1 MATKGN
7 SGERTFEWSDPSVIV
22 GGIAVVVGAFWIA
35 WYAGHKQIA
44 MIYVYLRYVELWP
57 LWALGHVTRWPGVA
71 SVDDWM
77 QRACHPDGIFSL
89 CHRDF
94 STVTY
99 GEIANSSTLINGLLF
114 VVLLWQ
120 AVKVVRHLLKVHPDN
135 RFTRKHT
142 IQSFVAENKVLYPH
156 LRMFSALDLISE
168 PLDHPVFGMS
178 QTSRQFAFENGL
190 IAGWQA
196 EADGT
201 FTPTLDREKTTLQMR
216 QQLGKLW
223 TRSTDLSIPEAIILA
238 IALPR
243 VAATDANMDDKAY
256 KAAMAES
263 DAMIKWAWSQFVP
276 PVGGNKSSKKGSV
289 PADPY
294 AWLQPE
300 IDPAEP
306 RRVIQKWIGHPN
318 NTAIIQ
324 KHAYVQTVLFR
335 LMLETQRLGVL
346 PPAEMRWMRFYNRP
360 LWYVLENYGR
370 STGFAEGVA
379 VMGHYLYEIK
389 QGEAIVDPQLDKV
402 VNGLEAA
409 MTAFRYDKKDVE
421 RYEAGQKARAAREA
435 SQSGRAAAEATAA
448 QAAPRHQRA
457 ANSG

>member
-1 MATKGN
+1 MAQKAN
-7 SGERTFEWSDPSVIV
+7 SGERTFDWSDPPVIV
-22 GGIAVVVGAFWIA
+22 GILATVMLVTWMA
-35 WYAGHKQIA
+35 WFFGHTQIA
-44 MIYVYLRYVELWP
+44 MVYVYVRYVELWP
-57 LWALGHVTRWPGVA
+57 LWAIGRVTGWPGFA
-71 SVDDWM
+71 SVNAWM
-77 QRACHPDGIFSL
+77 QRECRPDGVFSL
-89 CHRDF
+89 CHRNF
-94 STVTY
+94 ATVPY
-99 GEIANSSTLINGLLF
+99 SDLADSSLIINGALF
-114 VVLLWQ
+114 AVLIWQ
-120 AVKVVRHLLKVHPDN
+120 VTKAIRYLLKMHPGN

-142 IQSFVAENKVLYPH
+142 IQSFVEENKSLYPH

-201 FTPTLDREKTTLQMR
+201 FTPTLDREKTTLLMR
-216 QQLGKLW
+216 RQLGKLW

-243 VAATDANMDDKAY
+243 VAATDATMDDKQY
-256 KAAMAES
+256 KGAMGDS

-276 PVGGNKSSKKGSV
+276 PAAGPKKGKKKGQT
-289 PADPY
+289 PDDPY
-294 AWLQPE
+294 AWLRPD

-306 RRVIQKWIGHPN
+306 RRIIKKWIGHPAN
-318 NTAIIQ
+318 AAIIQ

-402 VNGLEAA
+402 VNGIEAA

-421 RYEAGQKARAAREA
+421 RYESKQIARAAQEEA
-435 SQSGRAAAEATAA
+435 LEAKAAIASATAA
-448 QAAPRHQRA
+448 A
-457 ANSG
+457 

>member
-1 MATKGN
+1 MAPKGN
-7 SGERTFEWSDPSVIV
+7 SGERTFNWSDPPVIC
-22 GGIAVVVGAFWIA
+22 GGIATVIA
-35 WYAGHKQIA
+35 IIWVAWHFGHTQIA
-44 MIYVYLRYVELWP
+44 MVYVYVRFVELWP
-57 LWALGHVTRWPGVA
+57 LWALGHVTGWPGVA
-71 SVDDWM
+71 SVDAWM
-77 QRACHPDGIFSL
+77 QRECRPDGVLSL

-94 STVTY
+94 ATVPY
-99 GEIANSSTLINGLLF
+99 SDLANSSAIINGVLF
-114 VVLLWQ
+114 IVLMWIVV
-120 AVKVVRHLLKVHPDN
+120 KIIRHLLKMHPGN

-142 IQSFVAENKVLYPH
+142 IKSFVEENKVLYPH
-156 LRMFSALDLISE
+156 LRMFSALDLISQ

-201 FTPTLDREKTTLQMR
+201 FTPTLDREKTALLVR
-216 QQLGKLW
+216 RQLGKLW
-223 TRSTDLSIPEAIILA
+223 TKSTDLDVPETIILA

-243 VAATDANMDDKAY
+243 VAATDATMDDKQY
-256 KAAMAES
+256 KAAIAES

-276 PVGGNKSSKKGSV
+276 PTAGTKKRDKDQ
-289 PADPY
+289 PHTDPY
-294 AWLQPE
+294 AWLRPD
-300 IDPAEP
+300 IDPAVP
-306 RRVIQKWIGHPN
+306 RQVIQKWIGHPN

-402 VNGLEAA
+402 VNGIESA
-409 MTAFRYDKKDVE
+409 MTAFRYDKKDVG
-421 RYEAGQKARAAREA
+421 RYEAKQMDKAALEE
-435 SQSGRAAAEATAA
+435 SPQVKGV
-448 QAAPRHQRA
+448 AAPV
-457 ANSG
+457 ANAT

>member
-1 MATKGN
+1 MAPKGN
-7 SGERTFEWSDPSVIV
+7 SGERTFNWSDPPI
-22 GGIAVVVGAFWIA
+22 VVGMIA
-35 WYAGHKQIA
+35 IIIAITWLAWHFGHTQIA
-44 MIYVYLRYVELWP
+44 MVYVYVRYVELWP
-57 LWALGHVTRWPGVA
+57 LWALGRVTGWPGLA
-71 SVDDWM
+71 SVDAWI
-77 QRACHPDGIFSL
+77 QRECRPDGLFSL
-89 CHRDF
+89 CHRNF
-94 STVTY
+94 ATVPY
-99 GEIANSSTLINGLLF
+99 SVLADSSLIVNGVLF

-120 AVKVVRHLLKVHPDN
+120 VGKAIRHLLRLHPSN
-135 RFTRKHT
+135 RFSRKHT
-142 IQSFVAENKVLYPH
+142 IKSFVDENKALYPH
-156 LRMFSALDLISE
+156 LRMFSALDLISQ

-190 IAGWQA
+190 IMGWQA

-201 FTPTLDREKTTLQMR
+201 FTPTLDREKTALLMR
-216 QQLGKLW
+216 RQLGRLW
-223 TRSTDLSIPEAIILA
+223 TRSTDLSIPEAIVLA

-243 VAATDANMDDKAY
+243 VAATDATMDEAQY
-256 KAAMAES
+256 RAAMGDC

-276 PVGGNKSSKKGSV
+276 PVGGAKKSKKDQES
-289 PADPY
+289 ADPY
-294 AWLQPE
+294 AWLRPD

-306 RRVIQKWIGHPN
+306 RRIIQKWIGHPAN
-318 NTAIIQ
+318 AAIIQ

-402 VNGLEAA
+402 VNGIESA
-409 MTAFRYDKKDVE
+409 MTAFRYDRKDVE
-421 RYEAGQKARAAREA
+421 RYEARQMAKTAGEETTEVKAVSTPAAIVA
-435 SQSGRAAAEATAA
+435 
-448 QAAPRHQRA
+448 
-457 ANSG
+457 

>member
-1 MATKGN
+1 MGVAA
-7 SGERTFEWSDPSVIV
+7 F
-22 GGIAVVVGAFWIA
+22 IALSLWLA
-35 WYAGHKQIA
+35 WYFGHTQIA
-44 MIYVYLRYVELWP
+44 MVYVYIRYVELWP
-57 LWALGHVTRWPGVA
+57 LWAIGHVTGLPVLS
-71 SVDDWM
+71 SVDEWM
-77 QRACHPDGIFSL
+77 QRVCRPDGIVSL
-89 CHRDF
+89 CHRNF
-94 STVTY
+94 ATVPY
-99 GEIANSSTLINGLLF
+99 SDIANSSAIVNGALLI
-114 VVLLWQ
+114 VLIWQ
-120 AVKVVRHLLKVHPDN
+120 TVKAIRYLLKVHPAF
-135 RFTRKHT
+135 RFTRKHD
-142 IQSFVAENKVLYPH
+142 IKSFVKENKSLYPH
-156 LRMFSALDLISE
+156 LRMFSELDLIDQ

-190 IAGWQA
+190 IVGWQA

-201 FTPTLDREKTTLQMR
+201 FTPTLDREKTTLLMR

-223 TRSTDLSIPEAIILA
+223 TKSTDLTTPEAIILA

-243 VAATDANMDDKAY
+243 VAATDANMDDKQY

-276 PVGGNKSSKKGSV
+276 PTGDSNKKKSKKDQA

-294 AWLQPE
+294 AWLRPD
-300 IDPAEP
+300 IDPTEP
-306 RRVIQKWIGHPN
+306 RRVIQKWIGHAN

-379 VMGHYLYEIK
+379 VMGHYLYEMK

-402 VNGLEAA
+402 VNGIESA

-421 RYEAGQKARAAREA
+421 RYEAKQIARAAREMA
-435 SQSGRAAAEATAA
+435 QEAKAK
-448 QAAPRHQRA
+448 
-457 ANSG
+457 ANPVATVG